1 MTSRARSKP
10 ANTCE
15 ATMSD
20 HCVHCDP
27 LCRGNDKN
35 PHGCGTAMWDQG
47 ECVGCRE
54 RAAIVAWLR
63 RVADHEVKDVNR
75 YPEDA
80 AYWCAAHIENG
91 DHLGGDDE

>member
-1 MTSRARSKP
+1 VTSRARSKP

-54 RAAIVAWLR
+54 RAAIVSWLR
-63 RVADHEVKDVNR
+63 DTYRKNEWAISVAIER
-75 YPEDA
+75 GE
-80 AYWCAAHIENG
+80 HI
-91 DHLGGDDE
+91 GGDDE

>member
-1 MTSRARSKP
+1 MREVNLLTAQERAMFKWG
-10 ANTCE
+10 E
-15 ATMSD
+15 I
-20 HCVHCDP
+20 
-27 LCRGNDKN
+27 
-35 PHGCGTAMWDQG
+35 QG
-47 ECVGCRE
+47 VITE